1 VFNIEWLA
9 SYEIGVPEI
18 DDDHKALLKS
28 LTAIKDAFA
37 DRDYGLCRSLV
48 AEFTSKAESHLERE
62 EALLRDTGYPG
73 ADSHAELFA
82 RVAEIRDVCSG
93 ELEPLGPCRPARRP
107 GGRGD
112 DGPHRRRPGV
122 QILPSRPRHRRDPVT
137 AASRRVARTLAD
149 G

>member
-37 DRDYGLCRSLV
+37 DHDYGVCRSLV
-48 AEFTSKAESHLERE
+48 AEFASKAESHLERE

-82 RVAEIRDVCSG
+82 RVAEIRDVCSSD
-93 ELEPLGPCRPARRP
+93 LEPWALAGQLDALAAVVMTDLI
-107 GGRGD
+107 GGDLEFKSFLHDRG
-112 DGPHRRRPGV
+112 
-122 QILPSRPRHRRDPVT
+122 T
-137 AASRRVARTLAD
+137 AETL
-149 G
+149 

>member
-37 DRDYGLCRSLV
+37 DRDYGVCRSLV
-48 AEFTSKAESHLERE
+48 ADFVSKAESHLEWE

-73 ADSHAELFA
+73 ADSHAERHAELFA

-93 ELEPLGPCRPARRP
+93 ELEPWALAGQLDALAAVVMTDLI
-107 GGRGD
+107 GGDLEFKSFLHDRG
-112 DGPHRRRPGV
+112 
-122 QILPSRPRHRRDPVT
+122 T
-137 AASRRVARTLAD
+137 AETL
-149 G
+149 